1 MALNEQQKYLLER
14 IPKKYDIKFK
24 NDPEP
29 ANIVAARKTI
39 AAWDEKQKVK
49 LNAFNINVQKMVESA
64 REAVH
69 FKTLKDALEI
79 IKTIEDLR

>member
-29 ANIVAARKTI
+29 PNVVAARKTI
-39 AAWDEKQKVK
+39 AAWDEKQKSK
-49 LNAFNINVQKMVESA
+49 LNTFNIKILLFDDVV
-64 REAVH
+64 
-69 FKTLKDALEI
+69 I
-79 IKTIEDLR
+79 